1 MIRLLSLLWFIFC
14 LFAFNFLC
22 AQTQQ
27 TFLFYDFQSSAEK
40 PIFEKKIESGKWQ
53 STLDSLVKIGYYTLQ
68 LDSVIDQKVY
78 LKRGKLYQ
86 NIWVKNNELF
96 QNKNDYFPTKNLD
109 SIIAYFNQKEV
120 DEGRI
125 FSSIVVES
133 KGFENNELQV
143 ELHRKQAK
151 KRTIDGVKLVGYEKM
166 SRGFIKHQLQ
176 IRVGETFREDKLI
189 TIQNEIRQNQWI
201 RETRSPNVMYQED
214 STYIYLYTEKIK
226 ANIFDGII
234 GFGTDEDGKFR
245 MNGNL
250 SLELNNNFNA
260 MEQIR
265 LNWIGT
271 AAKNTTL
278 DIRLKFPYL
287 FGSKIGSETNLKLF
301 KQDSVF
307 VNTNLQERFFYQL
320 TPQSNIGVNLGIQ
333 SSNFVLEEYPTIA
346 TNYDDYQKLNLGLS
360 YDYFQGTDQAILE
373 GKQRLYTVVNSIRKK
388 EKNLVHDDQAE
399 NQTSNQYE
407 IGLETYRLFRLGKKH
422 YLKGRFNFYGLF
434 DKANHFAENELYRI
448 GGFGSLRGF
457 NEESITANLYATV
470 SAEYRFLP
478 NEAFYIALFSD
489 YASIQNKRI
498 NVQTNLMSLGTGIAF
513 LTKLG
518 VFNINYA
525 VGKTGNLPFDFKDSK
540 IHFGIISKF

>member
-1 MIRLLSLLWFIFC
+1 MIRLFSLLAFVFC
-14 LFAFNFLC
+14 FLAC
-22 AQTQQ
+22 YFLGAQTQQ
-27 TFLFYDFQSSAEK
+27 TYLFYDVHSSTEK
-40 PIFEKKIESGKWQ
+40 PLFKKNIESEKWQ
-53 STLDSLVKIGYYTLQ
+53 PTLDSLVQIGYYTLQ
-68 LDSVIDQKVY
+68 LDSVIDQKIY
-78 LKRGKLYQ
+78 LNRGKLYQ

-109 SIIAYFNQKEV
+109 SIIAHFNQKEV

-133 KGFENNELQV
+133 KGFSNNELRV

-151 KRTIDGVKLVGYEKM
+151 TRTIDGVKLIGYEKM
-166 SRGFIKHQLQ
+166 SQGFIKHQLQ
-176 IRVGETFREDKLI
+176 IRTGETFREEKLI
-189 TIQNEIRQNQWI
+189 AIQNQIRQNQWI
-201 RETRSPNVMYQED
+201 RETRSPNVLYQED
-214 STYIYLYTEKIK
+214 STYIYLYTEKVK

-234 GFGTDEDGKFR
+234 GFGTDEEGKFR

-271 AAKNTTL
+271 ADKNTTL

-287 FGSKIGSETNLKLF
+287 FGSRVGSETNFKLF

-307 VNTNLQERFFYQL
+307 VNTHLHERIFYQI
-320 TPQSNIGVNLGIQ
+320 TPQSNIGINLGVQ
-333 SSNFVLEEYPTIA
+333 SSNFVLEEYPIIA
-346 TNYDDYQKLNLGLS
+346 ANYDDYQKTYFGLS
-360 YDYFQGTDQAILE
+360 YDYFQGTEEAILE
-373 GKQRLYTVVNSIRKK
+373 GKQRLYAVVNSIRKK
-388 EKNLVHDDQAE
+388 EKNYSPDYQVE

-407 IGLETYRLFRLGKKH
+407 VGLETYRLFHLGKKH
-422 YLKGRFNFYGLF
+422 YLKGGFNFYGLF
-434 DKANHFAENELYRI
+434 DKSDHFAENELYRI
-448 GGFGSLRGF
+448 GGFGSIRGF

-470 SAEYRFLP
+470 SAEYRFVP

-489 YASIQNKRI
+489 YGSIQNKRMD
-498 NVQTNLMSLGTGIAF
+498 VQTNLLSFGTGIAF

-518 VFNINYA
+518 IFNMNYA